1 LKKLRDLIKM
11 VVVLTAIC
19 SGSALVLSYANQA
32 TRNAREYQL
41 LKYVKEPSIKAVL
54 SGYDNDPVVDRFSV
68 KLGSDEKG
76 KPLEK
81 NVFPAKEGGNIIAFA
96 YDSSASGYNGPIG
109 VMVGLDMEGKIT
121 GIAIM
126 THAETPGLGARVVE
140 PEFTKQFKGMTL
152 TDDLNVSAA
161 GGKIDGV
168 SGATYS
174 TKGVVDAV
182 RKALELL
189 PTVDKEVKGS

>member
-1 LKKLRDLIKM
+1 M

-19 SGSALVLSYANQA
+19 SCSALVLSYANQA
-32 TRNAREYQL
+32 TKGAREYQL

-54 SGYDNDPVVDRFSV
+54 SGYDNDPVVDRFAV
-68 KLGSDEKG
+68 ELGKDEKG
-76 KPLEK
+76 KPIAK
-81 NVFPAKEGGNIIAFA
+81 NVFPAKKDGKVIAFA
-96 YDSSASGYNGPIG
+96 YDSSGSGYNGPIA
-109 VMVGLDMEGKIT
+109 VMVGLDMAGKIA
-121 GIAIM
+121 GIAVM
-126 THAETPGLGARVVE
+126 THSETPGLGARVVE

-152 TDDLNVSAA
+152 TNDLNVSSA

-174 TKGVVDAV
+174 SKGVVEAV

-189 PTVDKEVKGS
+189 PTVDKEVKG